1 MKKALI
7 IVVAVLAVGGGVLV
21 YRDLAKPPARP
32 GAAAPVTDR
41 TTGSETPAAPAEPKP
56 ASRVAYFRNPS
67 TGENQRWRFGADG
80 QVPAMEPVQAAEAG
94 WNALAYAERGWGDE
108 DAIIWRNATSLELRL
123 WRVGADGAPAAAEV
137 IPYIGTEWQ
146 IAALAD
152 ADADGDADLVWV
164 DGNGGVAVWT
174 LDAGK
179 VVAKASVGASDA
191 GLVLSLAGDF
201 DADGRVELIW
211 RSEDGGRATRWT
223 LQGTSPATVQNMDAA
238 GPDWKIVGAGDVD
251 GVPGEEV
258 LWQGPAGR
266 LLGWSGADPAR
277 PVAIS
282 RPAADGW
289 AFIGAA
295 DVDGDGRNDLVWRQI
310 AGTQVGAW
318 RLGENGAVSDLELPP
333 LDQAWKVV
341 PRALSA
347 Q

>member
-21 YRDLAKPPARP
+21 YRDLSKHPAQPSASPVADR
-32 GAAAPVTDR
+32 APA
-41 TTGSETPAAPAEPKP
+41 SKTPAAPAGPKP
-56 ASRVAYFRNPS
+56 AARVAYFRNPS
-67 TGENQRWRFGADG
+67 TGENQRWRFGTDG
-80 QVPAMEPVQAAEAG
+80 QVPAMEPVQAADAG
-94 WNALAYAERGWGDE
+94 WSALAYAEGGWGGE
-108 DAIIWRNATSLELRL
+108 DAIIWQNDTSHELRL
-123 WRVGADGAPAAAEV
+123 WRVGADGTPAAAEV
-137 IPYIGTEWQ
+137 VPYIGTEWQ

-164 DGNGGVAVWT
+164 DGNSGVAVWT

-179 VVAKASVGASDA
+179 IVEKASVGTSDA
-191 GLVLSLAGDF
+191 GLALSLAGDF

-211 RSEDGGRATRWT
+211 RSEDGARATRWT
-223 LQGTSPATVQNMDAA
+223 LQGTSPATIQAMEGA
-238 GPDWKIVGAGDVD
+238 GPEWKIVGAADVD
-251 GVPGEEV
+251 GVPGDEV
-258 LWQGPAGR
+258 LWQGPAGQ

-277 PVAIS
+277 SVAIS
-282 RPAADGW
+282 RPTADGW

-318 RLGENGAVSDLELPP
+318 RLDDNGVISDLALPP
-333 LDQAWKVV
+333 LDQAWKPV
-341 PRALSA
+341 PRALSV